1 MQFCP
6 GLSAPSLH
14 LFQVP
19 DESHK
24 DSHCWNASGLP
35 PGDFPK
41 GFPWSFLLL
50 KALELAYSRL
60 TPCPLAS
67 LPILLRTPP
76 GSPSLFS
83 CIALAKTG
91 AQEVPAWLEGEV
103 GYHTLKITNASRI
116 LSGHTWDCSASP
128 GSCQVLKPNFFLRL
142 IYLFGGER
150 PRKKEM
156 KS

>member
-19 DESHK
+19 NESHK
-24 DSHCWNASGLP
+24 DSHSWNASGLP
-35 PGDFPK
+35 PGDYLK

-83 CIALAKTG
+83 CRGPCLTGRGGRVSHTKDYKCIKNFIRAYMGLLSKSWFLPGIKT
-91 AQEVPAWLEGEV
+91 Q
-103 GYHTLKITNASRI
+103 
-116 LSGHTWDCSASP
+116 
-128 GSCQVLKPNFFLRL
+128 FF
-142 IYLFGGER
+142 F
-150 PRKKEM
+150 
-156 KS
+156 